1 MYEDILLEVKRPG
14 QYIAKEWNAVGKDFD
29 AALIKFALIFPDLY
43 EIGMSNLGVRII
55 YGLLNRISDAV
66 CERFFAPDIDLEK
79 ILRLNKREI
88 LSLDSRRRLIE
99 FDLAGFSLGSEL
111 GYTNVLNILDL
122 AHLPLRARER
132 GHNYPL
138 VIAGG
143 PCTLNPEPMHDFF
156 DLFVIGEA
164 EELLLEV
171 TDTYRKYKD
180 AYKSGK
186 MPKSE
191 LLCILSKIEG
201 VYAPSLYDVDY
212 DGQGVIKRFVPNR
225 DGVPLKIRKRFVRDL
240 NSSYFPKDWIVPN
253 VQIVHDRITLEVMR
267 GCPNRCRFC
276 QARSHY
282 FPLRYRNQ
290 DAVVDLADSLY
301 KCSGYEELSL
311 SGLSVS
317 DYPCLEGLLTG
328 LISLF
333 KPLGVGLSLPSIKAK
348 LIIGK
353 VSSLI
358 AKFKKTGLTF
368 APEAGSKRLRDL
380 LAKDFNS
387 EEFSQAL
394 KEAYSCGY
402 QHVKLYF
409 MIGIPG
415 EKDEDLDAIIDFS
428 VKASDLRKEI
438 KQPAA
443 TVNLSVSNLI
453 PKPHT
458 PLQWA
463 AMIDLDNMKRRQ
475 DYIRE
480 RSLKRK
486 RLKISFHN
494 PKMSFLEGVFSRGDR
509 RLSEVILNAF
519 NKGARFDAWSSSF
532 NFDLWDASF
541 RDAGIDP
548 CFYLKEKAID
558 EFLPWDFIETG
569 VDKAFLVE
577 EFNKTIAR

>member
-1 MYEDILLEVKRPG
+1 MYEDILLDVKRPG
-14 QYIAKEWNAVGKDFD
+14 QYIGKEWNSSGKDFD
-29 AALIKFALIFPDLY
+29 NALIKFALIFPDLY

-55 YGLLNRISDAV
+55 YGLLNGISDSV

-88 LSLDSRRRLIE
+88 LSLDSRRRLME

-111 GYTNVLNILDL
+111 GYTNALNILDL
-122 AHLPLRARER
+122 ARLPLRARER

-156 DLFVIGEA
+156 DFFVIGEA

-212 DGQGVIKRFVPNR
+212 DGQGAIKRFAPNR
-225 DGVPLKIRKRFVRDL
+225 EGVPLKIKKRFVRDL

-253 VQIVHDRITLEVMR
+253 VQIVHDRVTLEVMR

-317 DYPCLEGLLTG
+317 DYPCLEGLLTR

-333 KPLGVGLSLPSIKAK
+333 RPRGVSLSLPSIKAK

-368 APEAGSKRLRDL
+368 APEAGSEGLRDL

-387 EEFSQAL
+387 EDFFQAL

-428 VKASDLRKEI
+428 AKASDLRKEL
-438 KQPAA
+438 KRPSA

-463 AMIDLDNMKRRQ
+463 AMIDLDNMKRSQ

-480 RSLKRK
+480 KSLKRK

-494 PKMSFLEGVFSRGDR
+494 RKMSFLEGVFSRGDR
-509 RLSEVILNAF
+509 RLSEVVLNAF
-519 NKGARFDAWSSSF
+519 NKGARFDAWNSSF
-532 NFDLWDASF
+532 DFDIWDASF

-548 CFYLKEKAID
+548 YFYLKEKAIN

-569 VDKAFLVE
+569 VDKAFLAE

>member
-14 QYIAKEWNAVGKDFD
+14 QYIGKEWNAADKSFD
-29 AALIKFALIFPDLY
+29 TALIKFAIIFPDLY

-55 YGLLNRISDAV
+55 YGLLNGISDVV
-66 CERFFAPDIDLEK
+66 CERFFALDIDLEK
-79 ILRLNKREI
+79 ILRLSGREI
-88 LSLDSRRRLIE
+88 LSLDSRRRLME

-122 AHLPLRARER
+122 AHFPLKADER
-132 GHNYPL
+132 GYNYPL

-171 TDTYRKYKD
+171 MDAYRKYKD

-191 LLCILSKIEG
+191 LLHILSKIEG
-201 VYAPSLYDVDY
+201 VYVPSFYDVDY
-212 DGQGVIKRFVPNR
+212 DEQGVIKRFVPNR
-225 DGVPLKIRKRFVRDL
+225 EGVPLKVSKRFVRDL
-240 NSSYFPKDWIVPN
+240 DSSYFPKDWLVPN
-253 VQIVHDRITLEVMR
+253 VGVVHDRITLEIMR

-282 FPLRYRNQ
+282 FPLRYRSQ
-290 DAVVDLADSLY
+290 DVAAELADSLY
-301 KCSGYEELSL
+301 RCSGYDELSL

-317 DYPCLEGLLTG
+317 DYPHVEELLTR
-328 LISLF
+328 LISFF
-333 KPLGVGLSLPSIKAK
+333 KPLGVSLSLPSIKAK

-380 LAKDFNS
+380 LAKDFKS
-387 EEFSQAL
+387 DDFFQAL

-428 VKASDLRKEI
+428 AKVSDLRKDLR
-438 KQPAA
+438 QPAA
-443 TVNLSVSNLI
+443 TVNLSISNLI

-463 AMIDLDNMKRRQ
+463 AMISLDNMKRSQ

-480 RSLKRK
+480 KSLKRK

-494 PKMSFLEGVFSRGDR
+494 FRMSFLEGVFSRGDR
-509 RLSEVILNAF
+509 RLSKVVFNAF
-519 NKGARFDAWSSSF
+519 NKGARFDAWSSYF
-532 NFDLWDASF
+532 NFDIWDASF
-541 RDAGIDP
+541 KDAGVDP
-548 CFYLKEKAID
+548 LFYLKEKKVD
-558 EFLPWDFIETG
+558 ELLPWDFIETG